1 MNTQRLVTSIIGVAL
16 LALSSGAVVARDDA
30 EATIDAMRPPMASAG
45 CGGPA
50 PAPGTTS
57 EGSLIVNGSE
67 RTWRIHVPPAHDGL
81 TPLPLVVLLH
91 GLGEDAGIIRNFT
104 TSGLPDDEGFVIVA
118 PLGSGMITRWMWD
131 LDDTEYDL
139 SLENPDIAFI
149 DALIE
154 RLGASLCLDESR
166 IYAAGYSNGAIGV
179 SALGC
184 VLEDRIA
191 AIAAVSALTDF
202 GDACIVDR
210 PVPTLGIHG
219 TDDPYVLFEGGW
231 GPGVDGFMLEDFVS
245 FADQPIASW
254 PGFRLSFPDRAAG
267 IAERNGCATGTQSEP
282 VSEDVERLLWDCPSG
297 GDVELLVID
306 GGNHAWPVVPLDAA
320 SAIWDFFSRQALP
333 PPPAGAS
340 RPSVGSNT

>member
-1 MNTQRLVTSIIGVAL
+1 MNILRLATSIVAVAS
-16 LALSSGAVVARDDA
+16 LASSSGAVVAHADA
-30 EATIDAMRPPMASAG
+30 EATIDAVRPAMASAG
-45 CGGPA
+45 CGDPA
-50 PAPGTTS
+50 PASGSTS
-57 EGSLIVNGSE
+57 EGSLIVDGVE
-67 RTWRIHVPPAHDGL
+67 RSWQIHVPSAHDGL

-91 GLGEDAGIIRNFT
+91 GLGEDTGIIRSFT
-104 TSGLPDDEGFVIVA
+104 TSGLPDEEGFVIVA

-139 SLENPDIAFI
+139 SPENPDIAFI

-154 RLGASLCLDESR
+154 HLGASLCLDEAR
-166 IYAAGYSNGAIGV
+166 IYAAGYSNGAIGA

-191 AIAAVSALTDF
+191 AIAGVSALTDF

-219 TDDPYVLFEGGW
+219 SDDPYVLFEGGW
-231 GPGVDGFMLEDFVS
+231 GPGVDAFMLEDFVS
-245 FADQPIASW
+245 FAAQPIASW
-254 PGFRLSFPDRAAG
+254 PGFQLSFPDRAAG
-267 IAERNGCATGTQSEP
+267 IAERNGCATGAESET
-282 VSEDVERLLWDCPSG
+282 VGEDVERQVWDCPSG
-297 GDVELLVID
+297 GAVELLVIH

-333 PPPAGAS
+333 VDPG
-340 RPSVGSNT
+340 R

>member
-1 MNTQRLVTSIIGVAL
+1 MNLTRLASIVTIAL
-16 LALSSGAVVARDDA
+16 LVSPTGAVVAQDDA
-30 EATIDAMRPPMASAG
+30 EATMGAVGPPMASAG
-45 CGGPA
+45 CGDPA
-50 PAPGTTS
+50 PVSGSAT
-57 EGSLIVNGSE
+57 EGSLVVDGVE
-67 RTWRIHVPPAHDGL
+67 RTWQIHVPPAHDGL
-81 TPLPLVVLLH
+81 TPMPLVVLLH
-91 GLGEDAGIIRNFT
+91 GLGEDTGIIRNFT
-104 TSGLPDDEGFVIVA
+104 TSGLPDEEGFVVVA

-139 SLENPDIAFI
+139 TLENPDIAFI

-154 RLGASLCLDESR
+154 HLGTSLCLDESR

-191 AIAAVSALTDF
+191 AIAGVAALTDF

-231 GPGVDGFMLEDFVS
+231 GAGVDGFMLEDFVS
-245 FADQPIASW
+245 YADQPITSW
-254 PGFRLSFPDRAAG
+254 PGFQLSFPDRAAG
-267 IAERNGCATGTQSEP
+267 IAERNGCAPGAESEM
-282 VSEDVERLLWDCPSG
+282 VGEDVERMVWDCPSG
-297 GDVELLVID
+297 GEVELLVID

-320 SAIWDFFSRQALP
+320 SAIWEFFSSQALAVDP
-333 PPPAGAS
+333 GA
-340 RPSVGSNT
+340 